1 MHRLVL
7 ENVGPIRDCQIDIT
21 QFNVFTGAQAS
32 GKSTVAKSIFFFR
45 TIKDDI
51 CDCIIKRTTVSHS
64 STLHKIVLKQLR
76 NKFLQLFGTS
86 RAMRSNLRMIYQY
99 DNSTYIKISLTMKEG
114 VDYISPNYVYF
125 DFSQNIKKFLS
136 DYNSIDLSEQIDLKY
151 EISEKLN
158 DLFCDEFET
167 IFIPAGRSLI
177 TLLTNQLNYIFTS
190 MDEDQKRGIDFG
202 TQKYIERILKIRP
215 LFNNGVAG
223 FLDSKHLPSSKKCVE
238 LSRKAIQLVDEIL
251 KGNYVFANGEERLV
265 LKSNRYV
272 KINYT
277 SSGQQETV
285 WIFNILLY
293 QLINDT
299 KTFIILEEP
308 EAHLYPDA
316 QKKITELL
324 ALFLTNG
331 NSILITT
338 HSPYILGT
346 INNLIFAK
354 ELSKKANETEV
365 QHIIDKCKQ
374 VDNCSAYFVE
384 NGTTRSCV
392 NEDDSLIQN
401 EVIDGASQVI
411 NDDFNALF
419 NLLPEANT
427 DAF

>member
-1 MHRLVL
+1 MHQLVL
-7 ENVGPIRDCQIDIT
+7 KNVGPIQDCQIDIK

-32 GKSTVAKSIFFFR
+32 GKSTVAKSVFFFR
-45 TIKDDI
+45 TVKEDI
-51 CDCIIKRTTVSHS
+51 CDCIIKRTTMMPS
-64 STLHKIVLKQLR
+64 STLHKMVLKQLR

-86 RAMRSNLRMIYQY
+86 RAMSNDLLMLYHY
-99 DNSTYIKISLTMKEG
+99 DDNTYIKISLTLNEG

-125 DFSQNIKKFLS
+125 EFSQNIKTFLS
-136 DYNSIDLSEQIDLKY
+136 QYNHIDLSEQTDLKN
-151 EISEKLN
+151 EISDKLN
-158 DLFCDEFET
+158 SLFCDEYET
-167 IFIPAGRSLI
+167 IFVPAGRSLI

-190 MDEDQKRGIDFG
+190 MDEDQKRSIDFG
-202 TQKYIERILKIRP
+202 TQKYVERILKIRP
-215 LFNNGVAG
+215 LFNNGISG
-223 FLDSKHLPSSKKCVE
+223 FLDSKHLPESKECVS
-238 LSRKAIQLVDEIL
+238 LSRKAIKLVNEIL
-251 KGNYVFANGEERLV
+251 KGRYVFANGEERLV
-265 LKSNRYV
+265 LKNDRYV

-293 QLINDT
+293 QLISDT

-324 ALFLTNG
+324 ALFLSNK

-346 INNLIFAK
+346 VNNLIYAK
-354 ELSKKANETEV
+354 KLSRNENKEKV
-365 QHIIDKCKQ
+365 ESIIDKCKQ
-374 VDNCSAYFVE
+374 VDECSAYFVE
-384 NGTTRSCV
+384 NGITKNCID
-392 NEDDSLIQN
+392 EDDSLIQN
-401 EVIDGASQVI
+401 EVIDGASQAI

-419 NLLPEANT
+419 ELSLEGNT

>member
-1 MHRLVL
+1 MHQLVL
-7 ENVGPIRDCQIDIT
+7 KNVGPIQDCQIDIK

-32 GKSTVAKSIFFFR
+32 GKSTVAKSVFFFR
-45 TIKDDI
+45 TVKEDI
-51 CDCIIKRTTVSHS
+51 RDCIIKRTTMTPS
-64 STLHKIVLKQLR
+64 STLHKMVLKQLR

-86 RAMRSNLRMIYQY
+86 RAMSNDLLMLYHY
-99 DNSTYIKISLTMKEG
+99 DDNTYIKISLTMNEG

-125 DFSQNIKKFLS
+125 EFSQNIKTFLS
-136 DYNSIDLSEQIDLKY
+136 QYNHIDLVEQTDLKN
-151 EISEKLN
+151 EIGGKLN
-158 DLFCDEFET
+158 SLFCDEYET
-167 IFIPAGRSLI
+167 IFVPAGRSLI

-190 MDEDQKRGIDFG
+190 MDEDQKRSIDFG

-215 LFNNGVAG
+215 LFNNGISG
-223 FLDSKHLPSSKKCVE
+223 FLDSKHLPDSKECVS
-238 LSRKAIQLVDEIL
+238 LSRKAIKLVNEIL
-251 KGNYVFANGEERLV
+251 KGRYVFANGEERLV
-265 LKSNRYV
+265 LKNDRYV

-293 QLINDT
+293 QLISDT

-324 ALFLTNG
+324 ALFLSNG

-346 INNLIFAK
+346 VNNLIYAR
-354 ELSKKANETEV
+354 ELSNNENNEKV
-365 QHIIDKCKQ
+365 ERIIDKFKQ
-374 VDNCSAYFVE
+374 VDHCSAYFVE
-384 NGTTRSCV
+384 DGITRTCIS
-392 NEDDSLIQN
+392 EDDSLIQN
-401 EVIDGASQVI
+401 EVIDGASQAI

-419 NLLPEANT
+419 ELSLEGNT

>member
-1 MHRLVL
+1 MHRLTL
-7 ENVGPIRDCQIDIT
+7 KNVGPIQDCQIDIA

-32 GKSTVAKSIFFFR
+32 GKSTIAKSIFFFR

-51 CDCIIKRTTVSHS
+51 CDCIIKRTTLSS
-64 STLHKIVLKQLR
+64 ASTLHKTVLKQLR

-86 RAMRSNLRMIYQY
+86 RAMSNDLQMLYHY
-99 DNSTYIKISLTMKEG
+99 DEDTYVKITLTLNEG
-114 VDYISPNYVYF
+114 TDYISPNYVYF
-125 DFSQNIKKFLS
+125 DFSQNIRVFLS
-136 DYNSIDLSEQIDLKY
+136 QYNNINPIEHVDLKN

-158 DLFCDEFET
+158 MLFCDEYET
-167 IFIPAGRSLI
+167 IFVPAGRSLI

-190 MDEDQKRGIDFG
+190 MDEDQKRSLDFC
-202 TQKYIERILKIRP
+202 TQKYVERILKIRP
-215 LFNNGVAG
+215 LFNNGIAG
-223 FLDSKHLPSSKKCVE
+223 FLDSKHLPDSKRCVA
-238 LSRKAIQLVDEIL
+238 LSRKSIRLVNEIL
-251 KGNYVFANGEERLV
+251 KGRYIFTNGEERLV
-265 LKSNRYV
+265 LKNDRYV

-324 ALFLTNG
+324 SLFLSNE
-331 NSILITT
+331 NSLLITT

-354 ELSKKANETEV
+354 ELSKNWNKERVAR
-365 QHIIDKCKQ
+365 IIDENKQ
-374 VDNCSAYFVE
+374 VNECLTYFVE
-384 NGTTRSCV
+384 NGSTKMCIG
-392 NEDDSLIQN
+392 DDALIQN
-401 EVIDGASQVI
+401 EVIDGASEAI

-419 NLLPEANT
+419 SLSIEEDSNAV
-427 DAF
+427 